1 MNTGFWRLILLAVL
15 AVFLMAMVPVIIK
28 YIEVDPWLIGAFRLA
43 VSVVG
48 LILLAGITRK
58 PLIARRENWI
68 FIFLLGLVFATHW
81 LTYFY
86 SIQLSTASVAA
97 IGVSTFGA
105 HLLLLGW
112 FVHKQPPHW
121 LELLCVVLAFV
132 GVYLVVPEFNL
143 KDGMTIGLIL
153 AVISGFLYALL
164 PLMHQKYRHINGER
178 RTFGQFFVAMLIFSF
193 GLPQADWS
201 IPSQS
206 WIGLIVLGVVCTL
219 VAHSLWIKVS
229 TELNHVVT
237 SVVYYLYV
245 PIAMLFSFIF
255 LDEIL
260 SPVQLMGAGLIL
272 FANILGIW
280 FRWRSQSRDHS
291 R

>member
-1 MNTGFWRLILLAVL
+1 
-15 AVFLMAMVPVIIK
+15 MAMVPVIIK
-28 YIEVDPWLIGAFRLA
+28 YIEVDPWLIGAFRLS

-48 LILLAGITRK
+48 LILLAGITRR
-58 PLIARRENWI
+58 PLIARKENWI
-68 FIFLLGLVFATHW
+68 FIFLLGLVFAIHW

-86 SIQLSTASVAA
+86 SIQLSTASIAA

-112 FVHKQPPHW
+112 IVHRQPPHW
-121 LELLCVVLAFV
+121 LELFCVLLAFV
-132 GVYLVVPEFNL
+132 GVYLVVPDFNL
-143 KDGMTIGLIL
+143 ADGMTIGLIL

-178 RTFGQFFVAMLIFSF
+178 RTFGQFFVAMVIFSF
-193 GLPQADWS
+193 GLPQADWA
-201 IPSQS
+201 IPSES
-206 WIGLIVLGVVCTL
+206 WLGLIVLGVVCTL

-245 PIAMLFSFIF
+245 PIAMLFSFVF
-255 LDEIL
+255 LDEVL
-260 SPVQLMGAGLIL
+260 SPVQLLGAGLIL

-280 FRWRSQSRDHS
+280 FRWRSQSS
-291 R
+291 G

>member
-1 MNTGFWRLILLAVL
+1 MNTHYWRLVLLAVL

-43 VSVVG
+43 ISVVG
-48 LILLAGITRK
+48 LVLLAGLIRK

-68 FIFLLGLVFATHW
+68 FILLLGLVFAAHW

-86 SIQLSTASVAA
+86 SIQLSTASIAA

-121 LELLCVVLAFV
+121 LELFCVLLAFA
-132 GVYLVVPEFNL
+132 GVYMVVPEFDIN
-143 KDGMTIGLIL
+143 DGMTIGLIL

-178 RTFGQFFVAMLIFSF
+178 RTFGQFFVAMVIFSF
-193 GLPQADWS
+193 GLPQAEWS
-201 IPSQS
+201 IPKES
-206 WIGLIVLGVVCTL
+206 WAGLIVLGVVCTL

-245 PIAMLFSFIF
+245 PIAMLFSFVF

-260 SPVQLMGAGLIL
+260 SFQQLFGAGLIIV
-272 FANILGIW
+272 ANILGIW
-280 FRWRSQSRDHS
+280 FRSSRKYGS
-291 R
+291 VL

>member
-1 MNTGFWRLILLAVL
+1 MNTGYWRLVLLAVL

-48 LILLAGITRK
+48 LILLAGMTRR

-86 SIQLSTASVAA
+86 SIQLSTASIAA

-121 LELLCVVLAFV
+121 LELFCVLLAFA
-132 GVYLVVPEFNL
+132 GVYMVVPEFNL
-143 KDGMTIGLIL
+143 NDGMTIGLIL

-178 RTFGQFFVAMLIFSF
+178 RTFGQFFVAMVIFSL
-193 GLPQADWS
+193 GLPQAEWS
-201 IPSQS
+201 IPKES
-206 WIGLIVLGVVCTL
+206 WIGLVVLGVVCTL

-245 PIAMLFSFIF
+245 PIALFFSFVF
-255 LDEIL
+255 LDEVL
-260 SPVQLMGAGLIL
+260 SSAQLLGASLIL
-272 FANILGIW
+272 LANVLGIW
-280 FRWRSQSRDHS
+280 FRSRRHNKLFQ
-291 R
+291 

>member
-28 YIEVDPWLIGAFRLA
+28 YIEVDSWLIGAFRLA

-48 LILLAGITRK
+48 LILLAGITRR
-58 PLIARRENWI
+58 PLIARQENWI
-68 FIFLLGLVFATHW
+68 FIFLLGLVFAIHW

-86 SIQLSTASVAA
+86 SIQLSTASIAA

-112 FVHKQPPHW
+112 IVHRQPPHL
-121 LELLCVVLAFV
+121 LELFCVLLAFV
-132 GVYLVVPEFNL
+132 GVYLVVPDFNL
-143 KDGMTIGLIL
+143 ADGMTIGLIL
-153 AVISGFLYALL
+153 AVVSGFLYALL

-178 RTFGQFFVAMLIFSF
+178 RTFGQFFVAMVIFSF
-193 GLPQADWS
+193 GLPQADWA
-201 IPSQS
+201 IPSES
-206 WIGLIVLGVVCTL
+206 WLGLIVLGVVCTL

-245 PIAMLFSFIF
+245 PIAMLFSFVF
-255 LDEIL
+255 LGEVL
-260 SPVQLMGAGLIL
+260 SPVQLLGAGLIL

-280 FRWRSQSRDHS
+280 FRWRSQKAA
-291 R
+291 

>member
-1 MNTGFWRLILLAVL
+1 MNTHYWRLVLLAVL

-48 LILLAGITRK
+48 LVLLAGLTRK

-86 SIQLSTASVAA
+86 SIQLSTASIAA

-112 FVHKQPPHW
+112 LVHKQPPHW
-121 LELLCVVLAFV
+121 LELFCVLLAFV
-132 GVYLVVPEFNL
+132 GVYMVVPEFDIN
-143 KDGMTIGLIL
+143 DGMTIGLIL

-178 RTFGQFFVAMLIFSF
+178 RTFGQFFVAMVIFSF
-193 GLPQADWS
+193 GLPQVEWS
-201 IPSQS
+201 IPKES

-245 PIAMLFSFIF
+245 PIAMLFSFVF
-255 LDEIL
+255 LDELL
-260 SPVQLMGAGLIL
+260 SPQQLFGAGLII

-280 FRWRSQSRDHS
+280 FRSSRKHS
-291 R
+291 SVL

>member
-28 YIEVDPWLIGAFRLA
+28 YIAVDPWLIGAFRLS

-48 LILLAGITRK
+48 LILLAGITRR
-58 PLIARRENWI
+58 PLIARKENWI
-68 FIFLLGLVFATHW
+68 FIFLLGLVFAIHW

-86 SIQLSTASVAA
+86 SIQLSTASIAA

-112 FVHKQPPHW
+112 IVHRQPLHW
-121 LELLCVVLAFV
+121 LELFCVLLAFV
-132 GVYLVVPEFNL
+132 GVYFVVPDFNL
-143 KDGMTIGLIL
+143 ADGMTIGLIL

-178 RTFGQFFVAMLIFSF
+178 RTFGQFFVAMVIFSF
-193 GLPQADWS
+193 GLPQADWA
-201 IPSQS
+201 IPSES
-206 WIGLIVLGVVCTL
+206 WLGLIVLGVVCTL

-245 PIAMLFSFIF
+245 PIAMLFSFVF
-255 LDEIL
+255 LGEVL
-260 SPVQLMGAGLIL
+260 SPVQLLGAGLIL
-272 FANILGIW
+272 CANILGIW
-280 FRWRSQSRDHS
+280 FRWRSQRAV
-291 R
+291 

>member
-28 YIEVDPWLIGAFRLA
+28 YIEADPWLIGAFRLS

-48 LILLAGITRK
+48 LILLAGITRR
-58 PLIARRENWI
+58 PLIARQENWI
-68 FIFLLGLVFATHW
+68 FIFLLGLVFAIHW

-86 SIQLSTASVAA
+86 SIQLSTASIAA

-112 FVHKQPPHW
+112 IVHRQPPHW
-121 LELLCVVLAFV
+121 LELFCVLLAFV
-132 GVYLVVPEFNL
+132 GVYLVVPDFNL
-143 KDGMTIGLIL
+143 ADGMTIGLIL
-153 AVISGFLYALL
+153 AVVSGFLYALL

-178 RTFGQFFVAMLIFSF
+178 RTFGQFFVAMVIFSF
-193 GLPQADWS
+193 GLPQADWA
-201 IPSQS
+201 IPSES
-206 WIGLIVLGVVCTL
+206 WLGLIVLGVVCTL

-245 PIAMLFSFIF
+245 PIAMLFSFVF
-255 LDEIL
+255 LGEVL
-260 SPVQLMGAGLIL
+260 SPVQLLGAGLIL

-280 FRWRSQSRDHS
+280 FRWRSQRAG
-291 R
+291 